1 MTSSIVELCAPLP
14 QRRFQPGEIVLKD
27 GTRTGILYILASGS
41 VEVLKG
47 DLQVAI
53 VDTPGAFFGEVSALL
68 DLPHMATVRA
78 LSDASFFVASDPLGF
93 LESHKTIALSLARLL
108 AKRLHSVTTYL
119 VDLKR
124 QFEDQGN
131 HLAMVDEVLETLV
144 HHQGAEP
151 EPGSDR
157 CPDPK
162 VE

>member
-1 MTSSIVELCAPLP
+1 MSDVIERCAALP
-14 QRRFQPGEIVLKD
+14 RREFRAGEPILED
-27 GTRTGILYILASGS
+27 GKRSGVLYILVSGS

-47 DLQVAI
+47 DLQVAT
-53 VDTPGAFFGEVSALL
+53 VHTPGAFFGEVSALL

-78 LSDASFFVASDPLGF
+78 LTDATCFVATDPLAF
-93 LESHKTIALSLARLL
+93 LESNQEIAISLARLL

-124 QFEDQGN
+124 QFEGHES
-131 HLAMVDEVLETLV
+131 HLSMVDDVLETLV
-144 HHQGAEP
+144 HQQGVES

-157 CPDPK
+157 YPDPK